1 MVFAYSSSS
10 INTAKY
16 GLKSEYRALNKTFC
30 KSRSRVFLFY
40 TEKGGGSMPDNFGLK
55 IGIEG
60 EKDFKK
66 ALSDIDQSFKVLG
79 SEMKLDGA
87 SYAFNVLTTSA
98 QTGI

>member
-1 MVFAYSSSS
+1 
-10 INTAKY
+10 
-16 GLKSEYRALNKTFC
+16 
-30 KSRSRVFLFY
+30 
-40 TEKGGGSMPDNFGLK
+40 MPDNFGLK

-87 SYAFNVLTTSA
+87 SYADNVLTTTA